1 MSMSRRL
8 PEPSTPFPELIVEE
22 AAANAWPSPP
32 MAWRHA
38 PMPEDGTAQPCIV
51 ESHSGTQVEGE
62 LLSFDIK
69 TQTIGFRSTA
79 ERPAM
84 TLPFLRFRR
93 LTVTKPLAPAPRLP
107 GAPVERV
114 PVAAQVREYR
124 LSLHGKVLMTG
135 RTAGH
140 IAADKGLFLFTPVD
154 EDLSLQRVFVP
165 RTAYSSLWLGPSAEE
180 IAAEQWV
187 TTPKD
192 LLAAIERQKDKPV
205 PKLGR
210 ALLDLGMV
218 TAGQLKRALNEQYD
232 GKPLG
237 ELLVETGVIRRHD
250 LQTALAYKMGYPYV
264 DLTRF
269 PVEAEAA
276 KLMPL
281 RMSLRVRAI
290 PLMLRDKRL
299 IVAVDNPSRAAKLG
313 SLRAFSEVSL
323 VPVLAQKSQIL
334 LALSGATANDAW
346 AQNVFAHLEFFPT
359 TT

>member
-1 MSMSRRL
+1 MLRRL
-8 PEPSTPFPELIVEE
+8 LEPSTPFPELIDE
-22 AAANAWPSPP
+22 AATVNVWPSPP
-32 MAWRHA
+32 MTWRHA
-38 PMPEDGTAQPCIV
+38 PMPDDGTAQPCVV

-62 LLSFDIK
+62 LLTFDIK
-69 TQTIGFRSTA
+69 AQTIGFRSSV
-79 ERPAM
+79 ERPVM

-93 LTVTKPLAPAPRLP
+93 LTLTTPLAPAPRRP

-135 RTAGH
+135 HTAGH
-140 IAADKGLFLFTPVD
+140 IAVDKGLFLFTPVD

-180 IAAEQWV
+180 VAAEQWV
-187 TTPKD
+187 ATPEA
-192 LLAAIERQKDKPV
+192 LLAAIERQKSKPV

-210 ALLDLGMV
+210 ALLDLGLL
-218 TAGQLKRALNEQYD
+218 TQGQLKRALDEQYD
-232 GKPLG
+232 GRPLG
-237 ELLVETGVIRRHD
+237 QFLVDSGVISRYD

-269 PVEAEAA
+269 PIEAEAA

-281 RMSLRVRAI
+281 RVSLRARAI
-290 PLMLRDKRL
+290 PLMLRGKRL
-299 IVAVDNPSRAAKLG
+299 IVAVDNPSRVVKLS
-313 SLRAFSEVSL
+313 SLRAFSELSL

-334 LALSGATANDAW
+334 LALSGATSNDAW
-346 AQNVFAHLEFFPT
+346 AQNVFTHLEFFPT
-359 TT
+359 TI